1 MRIQYGFLNISLVLI
16 TSLVSPLL
24 MAAPIFGATVVEGYV
39 TDQSG
44 RPVPDL
50 LVICDSPRSA
60 VRTDEFGYFIFPVSP
75 QPGERLF
82 HAYGSHRGGKLV
94 SIPQVSD
101 DPLDEEAHVN
111 ASFEVRRCPSGRPC
125 NVSVSGQISRL
136 VLSHASDASPQSAL
150 IGALAGKSPYS
161 GFGYLGFG
169 VGSAVGT
176 GLGTLPSSSPTT
188 GPLLA
193 GTVRVHYATDR
204 QRDSSAPG
212 VFSSL
217 RSDPA
222 TLTLGTIDVT
232 IPRDH
237 RLARVERPTFF
248 TLSTTEQKD
257 RHFTIV
263 ERTVKEP
270 SAFYTELAE
279 RIRASQNGQ
288 AFVFIHGYN
297 VSFDDAIYRTAQ
309 ISYDLAFDGPAIS
322 YSWPSNGAVLDYT
335 QDLNNSE
342 WSIGQLTAFL
352 RSLVA
357 HSQAKDI
364 HLIAHSMGNRVLVGA
379 IQRLMIESAPR
390 APTFSQVVLTAPDI
404 DAGVFRQLADAVK
417 ASAFHVTLYASSTD
431 RALRASKRINGYPRA
446 GDAGAG
452 IVVLPGLDTVDV
464 SSVNSDL
471 LGHGY
476 YGDNRTILS
485 DMFNLLRGQP
495 PPRFGLREAR
505 AGGLTYWRFLP

>member
-1 MRIQYGFLNISLVLI
+1 MRMQHVFLNISLVLVA
-16 TSLVSPLL
+16 SLVFPLL
-24 MAAPIFGATVVEGYV
+24 MAAPTLGATVVEGYV
-39 TDQSG
+39 TDESG

-82 HAYGSHRGGKLV
+82 HAYGSHTGGKLV
-94 SIPQVSD
+94 TIPQASD
-101 DPLDEEAHVN
+101 DPLDEETHLN

-125 NVSVSGQISRL
+125 NVGVSDRMFRARL
-136 VLSHASDASPQSAL
+136 VLSSAL
-150 IGALAGKSPYS
+150 VSS
-161 GFGYLGFG
+161 M
-169 VGSAVGT
+169 GSAGVT
-176 GLGTLPSSSPTT
+176 VAAKLGTLGAQLSSSPTT

-193 GTVRVHYATDR
+193 GIVRVHYATDR
-204 QRDSSAPG
+204 QRDSSTPG

-237 RLARVERPTFF
+237 RLAQVERPRFF

-257 RHFTIV
+257 RHFTII

-270 SAFYTELAE
+270 SAFYSELAE
-279 RIRASQNGQ
+279 RIRASQNRQ

-322 YSWPSNGAVLDYT
+322 YSWPSNGTVLDYT

-352 RSLVA
+352 KSLVA

-379 IQRLMIESAPR
+379 IQRLVIESAPP
-390 APTFSQVVLTAPDI
+390 APSFSQVVLTAPDI

-417 ASAFHVTLYASSTD
+417 ASASRVTLYASSTD

-476 YGDNRTILS
+476 YGDNRTVLS
-485 DMFNLLRGQP
+485 DMFNLLRGQA